1 MSLIKKPFSKDNILN
16 LIQKEGIRMK
26 KGLIELVFI
35 LDRSGSMRGL
45 EADTVGGFNSL
56 IEKQKQ
62 SPGEALVSLV
72 LFDDQFEVVHHR
84 RTIASLEPL
93 TKETYYVRG
102 STALVDAVGRGIEK
116 IKHVHHQLG
125 KDNIPEKTMFV
136 ITTDGQEN
144 ASKHFSTPELKRL
157 ISEQQEKDGWE
168 FLFLGANIDSF
179 STAMDLGIRRN
190 RAANFEASE
199 EGVKKKFFAVN
210 ETISRFRDDDAL
222 FMESLREHLPED
234 SKKKKK

>member
-1 MSLIKKPFSKDNILN
+1 MSLIKKPLRLRIILN
-16 LIQKEGIRMK
+16 LIQKEGIKMK

-62 SPGEALVSLV
+62 TPGEALVSLV

-84 RTIASLEPL
+84 RKIESLEAL
-93 TKETYYVRG
+93 TKGTYYVRG

-116 IKHVHHQLG
+116 IKHVHEQLG

-144 ASKHFSTPELKRL
+144 ASKQFDTHRLKRL
-157 ISEQQEKDGWE
+157 ISEQQEKNGWE

-179 STAMDLGIRRN
+179 TTATDLGIQRN

-199 EGVKKKFFAVN
+199 EGVKLKFMAVN
-210 ETISRFRDDDAL
+210 ETISRFRDDDVM
-222 FMESLREHLPED
+222 FMESLKEHLPED
-234 SKKKKK
+234 PKKKKK

>member
-1 MSLIKKPFSKDNILN
+1 
-16 LIQKEGIRMK
+16 MK
-26 KGLIELVFI
+26 KGLVEMVFI

-62 SPGEALVSLV
+62 TPGEALVSLV

-84 RTIASLEPL
+84 RVIASLEPL
-93 TKETYYVRG
+93 TKDTYYVRG
-102 STALVDAVGRGIEK
+102 STALVDAVARGIEK
-116 IKHVHHQLG
+116 IKHVHRQLG
-125 KDNIPEKTMFV
+125 IDNTPEKTMFV

-144 ASKHFSTPELKRL
+144 ASKQYNTHQLKRL
-157 ISEQQEKDGWE
+157 ISEQQEKFGWE

-179 STAMDLGIRRN
+179 ATAMSLGIQRN

-199 EGVKKKFFAVN
+199 DGIKKKFYAVN
-210 ETISRFRDDDAL
+210 ETIARFRMNDDK
-222 FMESLREHLPED
+222 FMESLKTHLPED
-234 SKKKKK
+234 EVKNKK

>member
-1 MSLIKKPFSKDNILN
+1 
-16 LIQKEGIRMK
+16 MK
-26 KGLIELVFI
+26 KGLVEMVFI

-62 SPGEALVSLV
+62 TPGEALVSFV

-84 RTIASLEPL
+84 RVIASLEPL
-93 TKETYYVRG
+93 TKDTYYVRG
-102 STALVDAVGRGIEK
+102 STALVDAVARGIEK
-116 IKHVHHQLG
+116 IKHVHRQLG
-125 KDNIPEKTMFV
+125 IDNTPEKTMFV

-144 ASKHFSTPELKRL
+144 ASKQYNTHQLKRL
-157 ISEQQEKDGWE
+157 ISEQQEKFGWE

-179 STAMDLGIRRN
+179 GTAMSLGIQRN

-199 EGVKKKFFAVN
+199 DGIKKKFYAVN
-210 ETISRFRDDDAL
+210 ETIARFRMNDDK
-222 FMESLREHLPED
+222 FMESLKDHLPED
-234 SKKKKK
+234 EVKNKK

>member
-1 MSLIKKPFSKDNILN
+1 
-16 LIQKEGIRMK
+16 MK

-62 SPGEALVSLV
+62 TPGEALVSLV

-84 RTIASLEPL
+84 RMIASLEPL

-102 STALVDAVGRGIEK
+102 STALVDAVGRGIKK
-116 IKHVHHQLG
+116 IKHVHQQLG

-144 ASKHFSTPELKRL
+144 ASKQLNTAELKRL

-179 STAMDLGIRRN
+179 STAMDFGIQQN

-222 FMESLREHLPED
+222 FMESLKEHLPED
-234 SKKKKK
+234 LKKKKK

>member
-1 MSLIKKPFSKDNILN
+1 
-16 LIQKEGIRMK
+16 MK
-26 KGLIELVFI
+26 KGLVEMVFI

-62 SPGEALVSLV
+62 APGEALVSLV

-84 RTIASLEPL
+84 RVIASIEPL

-116 IKHVHHQLG
+116 IKHVHRQLG
-125 KDNIPEKTMFV
+125 NDNTPEKTMFI

-144 ASKHFSTPELKRL
+144 ASKQFNSHQLRRL
-157 ISEQQEKDGWE
+157 VSEQQEKFGWE
-168 FLFLGANIDSF
+168 FLFLGANIDAF
-179 STAMDLGIRRN
+179 TTAMNLGIKRD

-199 EGVKKKFFAVN
+199 EGIKKKFFAVN
-210 ETISRFRDDDAL
+210 ESITRFRDHDEL
-222 FMESLREHLPED
+222 FMNSLKQHLPED
-234 SKKKKK
+234 TKKKKK